1 MLFRSNL
8 CAFGWHVCRGGEVL
22 PRTDNRGCAATRF
35 PARTFFAAS
44 VSGPGCFRCA
54 LPANTVTGARCTNTS
69 CASDC
74 RPTTCS
80 LDCQAS
86 DDLNNDLFGCGT
98 LGYEAPTECDGLDRT
113 PGDRCETLPDTPWRC
128 DGPTTESRVV
138 TKPGAANGGVL
149 CCRDGV

>member
-1 MLFRSNL
+1 M
-8 CAFGWHVCRGGEVL
+8 
-22 PRTDNRGCAATRF
+22 GCAATRF
-35 PARTFFAAS
+35 PASTFFAAS

-54 LPANTVTGARCTNTS
+54 LPTYTVTGARCVNTS
-69 CASDC
+69 CARDC
-74 RPTTCS
+74 RASTCA
-80 LDCQAS
+80 LDCQES

-113 PGDRCETLPDTPWRC
+113 PGDRCETLPGTPWRC
-128 DGPTTESRVV
+128 GGPTDESRAV